1 MVQNIYDCDFSSK
14 ISKRYLRFI
23 SSFKHHDS
31 YVTKSKYVW
40 TNCFSHDRKTLNCY
54 DTTYQRD
61 KCLDA
66 QVRFI
71 KTVRLRGTEI
81 EKLLKENINLKI
93 IILMRDPRGI
103 MKSRTDHDWCGKKRH
118 CNNVT
123 ELCQQMELDLA
134 TAVSLNKTFPDQ
146 RITLVSFLESHVDC
160 INIYNSS
167 TKLGSQRIN
176 FNCSVSNS
184 KLHIYI

>member
-1 MVQNIYDCDFSSK
+1 MQNIYDCDFSSK

-23 SSFKHHDS
+23 SSFKKKHS
-31 YVTKSKYVW
+31 YVTRSKYVW
-40 TNCFSHDRKTLNCY
+40 TNCFSRDRKTLNCY
-54 DTTYQRD
+54 DSTYQRD

-81 EKLLKENINLKI
+81 EKVLTENINLKI

-134 TAVSLNKTFPDQ
+134 TAVSLNKIFPDQ
-146 RITLVSFLESHVDC
+146 RITLVSYLVSHVEC
-160 INIYNSS
+160 INILVYM
-167 TKLGSQRIN
+167 
-176 FNCSVSNS
+176 
-184 KLHIYI
+184 